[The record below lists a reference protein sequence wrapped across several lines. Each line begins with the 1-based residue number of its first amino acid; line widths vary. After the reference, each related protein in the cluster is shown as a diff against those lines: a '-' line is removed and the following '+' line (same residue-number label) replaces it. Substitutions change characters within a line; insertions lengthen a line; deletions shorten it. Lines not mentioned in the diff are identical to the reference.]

1 MEEFGIIVKAGE
13 GVATIFVPLEMVD
26 IIDFVKEGVPHPSKV
41 VKKGNLGFQFGF
53 ETDCER
59 SERLSYWRNEF
70 RSGV

>member
-1 MEEFGIIVKAGE
+1 
-13 GVATIFVPLEMVD
+13 
-26 IIDFVKEGVPHPSKV
+26 VPHPSKV